1 MKRPGPLLTLLAG
14 LLVGVFLLSLN
25 VTTGVRNASSPS
37 PKSSPSSADTT
48 KESPAATPPPAPS
61 QTTPSPSPSKTPV
74 PNAGYTGRTDDD
86 SSAVAVTLRDGRAI
100 AYFCDGRAKESWL
113 KGDVNDD
120 GTMRLTGKDG
130 SVLNGTLKEGV
141 GVPPLERSR
150 EWGRIR
156 GTVDI
161 DGGHHA
167 FTADR
172 TKKPSGLYRA
182 TATVRGAEV
191 DGGWIV
197 LPDGR
202 QVGVLTRD
210 DRPSPAPR
218 INPETGA
225 VTVDGQR
232 LTARPAAP

>member
-14 LLVGVFLLSLN
+14 LLAGVFLLSLN
-25 VTTGVRNASSPS
+25 VTAGTRNASSSAS

-48 KESPAATPPPAPS
+48 KESPGATPSPAPT
-61 QTTPSPSPSKTPV
+61 QTTPSPSPSKPPV

-130 SVLNGTLKEGV
+130 SALNGTLKEGK
-141 GVPPLERSR
+141 
-150 EWGRIR
+150 RIR

-161 DGGHHA
+161 DGGHYA

-182 TATVRGAEV
+182 TGTVRGAEV

-210 DRPSPAPR
+210 GRPSPAPR

-232 LTARPAAP
+232 LTAHPATP